1 MSISNQPIKNPL
13 LVSIDD
19 SIDYALIKPAHIK
32 PAIET
37 LIAQSRAAIEAVAT
51 QTTTPSWQTVVTPID
66 DASGPLWRAWSVIGH
81 LNAVVNTP
89 ELRDAYNKMLGPISE
104 FSTWVGLNEGLFN
117 CYQQLSQNAAFTQ
130 WRTDRQRIVHKTI
143 QDFQLSGVAL
153 MGNDRKRYAEI
164 SEKQAEVSQRFSEHV
179 LDANDSWSLILDDV
193 EDLNGVPADVIEA
206 AKNLAS
212 KPVNTIAATDNSDG
226 SDTKNTTDIYAS
238 NTVNVT
244 GDNADNHT
252 HSTATAVDVAATHTR
267 YQISL
272 KMPCYLPMMQ
282 YAHNRELRATLYRA
296 YATLASEQ
304 GDSRFDNSPLIEST
318 LSLRTEE
325 ALLLGF
331 SDYAALRLE
340 TRMAQDANEVL
351 SFLRDLAQRAK
362 PFAQKDFNTLKIFA
376 KDECGLSDVEPW
388 DIAYLSERLRQA
400 HYNYSEDEVKQYFT
414 EPQVLKGLFEIVE
427 QVFQVR
433 LTETPIQAWHL
444 DVKAANVSDHSGQ
457 FLGQLIIDLHARP
470 GKQGGAWVNDERTRR
485 LTVKGL
491 TTPIVYL
498 TCNFAQGQGG
508 HAALLT
514 HDDVITLFHEM
525 GHALHALLSEVDEP
539 SAAAFAAVEWDAIEL
554 PSQFMENFCWERTAL
569 KRLSAHVETG
579 TSLPDSLIDK
589 LIAARNFQSGMQTVR
604 QIEFSLFDMLLHQ
617 THKALDIGT
626 VMQTLDAVR
635 DEVSV
640 MKPPHWHR
648 FPHAFTH
655 LFAGGYGA
663 GYYSYKWA
671 EVLSADAFEAFEEA
685 SHTLDPQT
693 GDRFRREILAVG
705 GMRPA
710 AESFEAFRGR
720 KPKIDALLRHHGM
733 QEGTK
738 QP

>member
-1 MSISNQPIKNPL
+1 MSISNQPINNPL
-13 LVSIDD
+13 LVCIDD
-19 SIDYALIKPAHIK
+19 SVDYAAIKPSHIK
-32 PAIET
+32 PAIEQ
-37 LIAQSRAAIEAVAT
+37 LIAQSRAAIETVAA
-51 QTTTPSWQTVVTPID
+51 QTSGHSWQTVVTPID
-66 DASGPLWRAWSVIGH
+66 DVTGPLWRAWSIIGH

-89 ELRDAYNKMLGPISE
+89 ELRDAYNEMLAPVSE

-117 CYQQLSQNAAFTQ
+117 CYQQLAQDPTFADWPA
-130 WRTDRQRIVHKTI
+130 DKQRIVKKTI
-143 QDFQLSGVAL
+143 QSFELSGVAL
-153 MGNDRKRYAEI
+153 KGDDRKRYAEI
-164 SEKQAEVSQRFSEHV
+164 SEKQANVSQKFSEHV
-179 LDANDSWSLILDDV
+179 LDANDAWSLILDNV
-193 EDLNGVPADVIEA
+193 EDLNGVPADVIDA
-206 AKNLAS
+206 AKQLAAS
-212 KPVNTIAATDNSDG
+212 TAKTTAETTAKTTDNPDAEAPQS
-226 SDTKNTTDIYAS
+226 
-238 NTVNVT
+238 
-244 GDNADNHT
+244 
-252 HSTATAVDVAATHTR
+252 R
-267 YQISL
+267 YQLSL
-272 KMPCYLPMMQ
+272 KMPCYLPVMQ

-296 YATLASEQ
+296 YATLASDQ
-304 GDSRFDNSPLIEST
+304 GDVAFDNSPLIESS

-325 ALLLGF
+325 AQILGF
-331 SDYAALRLE
+331 NDYAALRLE
-340 TRMAQDANEVL
+340 TRMAQDTREVL
-351 SFLRDLAQRAK
+351 NFLRDLAHRAK
-362 PFAQKDFNTLKIFA
+362 PFAQQDFESLKTFA
-376 KDECGLSDVEPW
+376 KDDCGLTDIEPW
-388 DIAYLSERLRQA
+388 DVAYLSERLRQA

-414 EPQVLKGLFEIVE
+414 EPQVLKGLFDIVE

-433 LTETPIQAWHL
+433 LNHTPINAWHP
-444 DVKAANVSDHSGQ
+444 DVKAANVLDQSGQ

-485 LTVKGL
+485 LTQSGL

-498 TCNFAQGQGG
+498 TCNFAQGQGER
-508 HAALLT
+508 AALLT

-539 SAAAFAAVEWDAIEL
+539 AASAFAAVEWDAIEL
-554 PSQFMENFCWERTAL
+554 PSQFMENFCWERSAL
-569 KRLSAHVETG
+569 KLLSSHVETG
-579 TSLPDSLIDK
+579 ESLPDSLIDK
-589 LIAARNFQSGMQTVR
+589 MIAARNFQSGMQTVR

-617 THKALDIGT
+617 TQKALDIGS

-685 SHTLDPQT
+685 NHTLDPII

-733 QEGTK
+733 QEGTSHA
-738 QP
+738 